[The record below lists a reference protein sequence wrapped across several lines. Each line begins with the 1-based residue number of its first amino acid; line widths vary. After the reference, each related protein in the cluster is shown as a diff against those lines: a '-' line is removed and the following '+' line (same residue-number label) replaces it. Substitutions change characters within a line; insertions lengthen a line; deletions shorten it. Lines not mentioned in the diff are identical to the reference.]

1 MNAGHVRTLIRAY
14 KKMIIFCS
22 VWIGLLLHLCS
33 QALSFVC
40 LVSKISLE
48 PPVLMTTVVPG
59 NREHPL
65 QEISLYGWSAIEARS
80 PTESFYMLEFL
91 KGNLVFLLIKDLIVI
106 QQFILNNKSLKRSK
120 MTLCDQK

>member
-1 MNAGHVRTLIRAY
+1 MNAGHVRALIRAY

-40 LVSKISLE
+40 LVSKISFE
-48 PPVLMTTVVPG
+48 PPVLMTTMVPG

-65 QEISLYGWSAIEARS
+65 QEISLGWPAIEACS
-80 PTESFYMLEFL
+80 PTESLY
-91 KGNLVFLLIKDLIVI
+91 V
-106 QQFILNNKSLKRSK
+106 
-120 MTLCDQK
+120 